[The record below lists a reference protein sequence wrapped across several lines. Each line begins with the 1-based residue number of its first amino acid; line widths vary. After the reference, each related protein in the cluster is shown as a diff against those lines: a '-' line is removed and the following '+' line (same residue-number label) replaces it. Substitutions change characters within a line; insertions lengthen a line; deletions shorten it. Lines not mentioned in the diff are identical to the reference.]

1 MDIATLV
8 GILLGMGAIVGSIL
22 LMTPDMGMFVSV
34 SSFGIVFGG
43 MLASVAVAFPLKD
56 VLQLGTAIG
65 AVFKGGRD
73 TLGGLVDEAVDA
85 AEAGRKGTA
94 DLEKHI
100 ESIGSFFFKD
110 GVQMVIDGYSL
121 DEITEILNTRVDYRE
136 LRENTQAGLFKSMGV
151 MAPAWGMV
159 GTLIGLVVMLS
170 GFGEG
175 GTDSLGAGMSAALI
189 TTLYGAIFANLFF
202 LPMAEKIN
210 ARISF
215 SSTVQNLQVEAVR
228 LIQQKKH
235 PIIVR
240 EKLNSFIPPKEWK
253 REEG

>member
-8 GILLGMGAIVGSIL
+8 GILLGMGAIIGSIL

-73 TLGGLVDEAVDA
+73 TLGGLVDEAVEA

-100 ESIGSFFFKD
+100 DSIGSFFFKD
-110 GVQMVIDGYSL
+110 GVQMVVDGYSL
-121 DEITEILNTRVDYRE
+121 EELTEIMETRIEYRE
-136 LRENTQAGLFKSMGV
+136 KRENVQKSM
-151 MAPAWGMV
+151 
-159 GTLIGLVVMLS
+159 L
-170 GFGEG
+170 
-175 GTDSLGAGMSAALI
+175 
-189 TTLYGAIFANLFF
+189 
-202 LPMAEKIN
+202 
-210 ARISF
+210 
-215 SSTVQNLQVEAVR
+215 
-228 LIQQKKH
+228 
-235 PIIVR
+235 
-240 EKLNSFIPPKEWK
+240 
-253 REEG
+253 

>member
-8 GILLGMGAIVGSIL
+8 GILLGMGAIIGSIL

-73 TLGGLVDEAVDA
+73 TLGGLVDEAVEA

-100 ESIGSFFFKD
+100 DSIGSFFFKD

-121 DEITEILNTRVDYRE
+121 EEITEILNTRVDYRE

-151 MAPAWGMV
+151 QEIVTGAL
-159 GTLIGLVVMLS
+159 TESNYIDHLIVS
-170 GFGEG
+170 
-175 GTDSLGAGMSAALI
+175 TDSIEISELCKKVNVDVPFIRPEHLSTDSAK
-189 TTLYGAIFANLFF
+189 AIG
-202 LPMAEKIN
+202 
-210 ARISF
+210 
-215 SSTVQNLQVEAVR
+215 V
-228 LIQQKKH
+228 
-235 PIIVR
+235 
-240 EKLNSFIPPKEWK
+240 IPASKNF
-253 REEG
+253 

>member
-1 MDIATLV
+1 MDIATLI
-8 GILLGMGAIVGSIL
+8 GIILGLGAIVGSIF
-22 LMTPDMGMFVSV
+22 LMAPDFGMFGSA

-56 VLQLGTAIG
+56 VLQLGAAMA
-65 AVFKGGRD
+65 AVFKGSSD
-73 TLGGLVDEAVDA
+73 SLGGLVDEAVEA
-85 AEAGRKGTA
+85 SEAGRKGTA

-100 ESIGSFFFKD
+100 DNIKGFFFKD

-121 DEITEILNTRVDYRE
+121 EELSEILNTRIDYRE
-136 LRENTQAGLFKSMGV
+136 SRERTQADLFKNMGV
-151 MAPAWGMV
+151 MSPAWGMI

-175 GTDSLGAGMSAALI
+175 GTDTLGAGMSAALI
-189 TTLYGAIFANLFF
+189 TTFYGAVFANLFF
-202 LPMAEKIN
+202 LPMSAKILTRV
-210 ARISF
+210 AF
-215 SSTVQNLQVEAVR
+215 HSTQQSLYLEAIR
-228 LIQQKKH
+228 LIHQKKH

-253 REEG
+253 REE

>member
-1 MDIATLV
+1 
-8 GILLGMGAIVGSIL
+8 
-22 LMTPDMGMFVSV
+22 MTPDFGMFGSA

-56 VLQLGTAIG
+56 VLQLGAAMA
-65 AVFKGGRD
+65 AVFKGSSD
-73 TLGGLVDEAVDA
+73 SLGGLVDEAVEA
-85 AEAGRKGTA
+85 SEAGRKGTA

-100 ESIGSFFFKD
+100 DNIKGFFFKD

-121 DEITEILNTRVDYRE
+121 EELSEILNTRIDYRE
-136 LRENTQAGLFKSMGV
+136 LREGTQAGLFKSMGT

-170 GFGEG
+170 GFGGEG
-175 GTDSLGAGMSAALI
+175 GTDTLGTGMSAALI
-189 TTLYGAIFANLFF
+189 TTLYGAILANLFF
-202 LPMAEKIN
+202 LPMAEKVKS
-210 ARISF
+210 RIAF
-215 SSTVQNLQVEAVR
+215 SSTMQSLQLEAAR
-228 LIQQKKH
+228 LIHQKKH

-253 REEG
+253 KDEGGG